1 MIKISPYKST
11 KLLQKTLKSK
21 HEILCLHY
29 YYPPVRSGA
38 VLRNYY
44 FSTAFSPY
52 FEKIHVL
59 TSDNA
64 QTREKEPLILPN
76 NLHRYEVRTMDYRSL
91 KRFSK
96 HKPTGTKSSST
107 FQFLTKIQKTL
118 PFHFIIGEGSLVYIY
133 SAYKKAKELIKKN
146 NISMIYSSFMPYA
159 DHLIAFLLKRKFPNL
174 IWVADFRDLQVE
186 PMYKNIYFEK
196 LNRRIEKYLLK
207 NVDLITTI
215 SSPFADYLSVYGRTL
230 SVPKGVAI
238 RSYNKKKNDKF
249 KIVYTGHLA
258 GEFRDGK
265 YLINALKI
273 LNNKYP
279 DKFQFI
285 YAGRDGDLWKKWFEE
300 KGIIR
305 LFEDR
310 GFIPRNET
318 LNLQEESDLLLLLT
332 SSTPNYKGVFTGKL
346 FEYLETKSPI
356 INIINGIKDDVFEE
370 LFNELNA
377 GKIIYNNEPIESLVN
392 YIEYLYINPIINKK
406 NIDLL
411 ERKYTWDYRAKS
423 ILKAINLIQ

>member
-1 MIKISPYKST
+1 M
-11 KLLQKTLKSK
+11 
-21 HEILCLHY
+21 
-29 YYPPVRSGA
+29 
-38 VLRNYY
+38 LRNYY
-44 FSTAFSPY
+44 FSRAFSPY
-52 FEKIHVL
+52 FQSIHVV

-64 QTREKEPLILPN
+64 QTREKEHLELPK
-76 NLHRYEVRTMDYRSL
+76 NLQRYEVKTMDYRSL
-91 KRFSK
+91 KRFST

-118 PFHFIIGEGSLVYIY
+118 PFHFVIGEGSVVYIY

-159 DHLIAFLLKRKFPNL
+159 DHLIAFLLKRKFPEL

-186 PMYKNIYFEK
+186 PMYKNIYFEGM
-196 LNRRIEKYLLK
+196 NRRIEHFLLK

-215 SSPFADYLSVYGRTL
+215 SSPFADYLSIYGNTL
-230 SVPKGVAI
+230 SVPKGVTT
-238 RSYNKKKNDKF
+238 RSYDKVINEKF

-279 DKFQFI
+279 NKFQFI
-285 YAGRDGDLWKKWFEE
+285 YAGRDGNSWKEWFNNM
-300 KGIIR
+300 GIIDM
-305 LFEDR
+305 FQDR
-310 GFIPRNET
+310 GFLSRNET
-318 LNLQEESDLLLLLT
+318 LKLQEESDLLLLLT
-332 SSTPNYKGVFTGKL
+332 SSTPKYNGVFTGKL

-377 GKIIYNNEPIESLVN
+377 GKIIYNNEPISKLVE
-392 YIEYLYINPIINKK
+392 YIEYLYKNPNIKSK
-406 NIDLL
+406 NIPLL
-411 ERKYTWDYRAKS
+411 EQKYTWDYRAKS
-423 ILKAINLIQ
+423 ILNAVNLMP